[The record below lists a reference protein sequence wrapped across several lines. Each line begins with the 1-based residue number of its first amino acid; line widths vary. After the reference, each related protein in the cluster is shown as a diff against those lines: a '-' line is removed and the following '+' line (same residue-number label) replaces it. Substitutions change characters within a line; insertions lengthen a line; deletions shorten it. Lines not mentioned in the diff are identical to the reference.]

1 MPAMQRA
8 FHAFL
13 LAFALLFAQGGVFT
27 HAISHLAPVTHAE
40 DDDGLPHEPVCELC
54 VGFAHLSGSAPLPE
68 SLPQPVIL
76 ARHERPLHSAAP
88 VITRNE
94 FHSRARAPPV
104 FS

>member
-1 MPAMQRA
+1 MRRTL
-8 FHAFL
+8 HSFL
-13 LAFALLFAQGGVFT
+13 LIFAFLFAQGGLT
-27 HAISHLAPVTHAE
+27 AHAVSHLAPVTHAGG
-40 DDDGLPHEPVCELC
+40 DDGLPHEQACELC

-76 ARHERPLHSAAP
+76 ARHERPLHSVAP
-88 VITRNE
+88 ALTRYE